1 MAKDFWSTPRAGDG
15 GAGGAE
21 IVEALPPIED
31 VSLGDQFIVEG
42 EKTTYVVEEYMEEG
56 ELGTL
61 DDRVLADSDWDA
73 GWSTTVPTLTY
84 LGTLTA
90 DPAVAPVTGVVF
102 IYWLSTGEEG
112 NKLRAW
118 FGGVAAAGNL
128 SFQTGSFADS
138 GLNLIWIGD
147 PEEASPLTEQYGDL
161 NVDTTEELI
170 AFLDANP
177 DVSAV
182 ANSLANIVIYE
193 KGDLGPYVVLLHTPG
208 TVGGTALR
216 YAILAGAKVVDEL
229 PDIEDVTEN
238 AQFIR
243 KEDDTYHYVKGVPL
257 AGEASGIVQRD
268 FATADLGASY
278 FSETPVW
285 GGVVG
290 FNPPAAPPAGS
301 IQFFYRTDDKTI
313 RTHSSAGVIA
323 NVLLSRSVFGIAG
336 AGPETVFA
344 IMAFAALINIPDS
357 PPWDFSSTLIKDWDN
372 NDNDTTDEVVA
383 LLRAG
388 EENALRLI
396 EAIGAADELVFYY
409 NADEDKLKVIT
420 SYLPGTEDGVEL
432 EFAGVGGAGGGG
444 DTTVTE
450 GFPDFFHAP
459 LAEVTGVALDA
470 ATAVNVLSI
479 TEADVYVNRGGFT
492 IEDGTNSLNSVK
504 VSKAGHYHILA
515 SIYADS
521 TTNPTRSVVFGEI
534 TIIRAGAVVDTLS
547 TAISQYYRNLPDG
560 VLYLTGVHTIDLQ
573 VGDEIEF
580 RLIEA
585 INSSLV
591 LTVGA
596 EQSNITITRIVGT
609 PTIVGGGGAGPDGF
623 ISPKNSYGAA
633 DVGKFLAENTL
644 IKEVERT
651 YHAGHGKLV
660 GGTTTPGTWIE
671 LGSGTPPSA
680 DEGGGA
686 GAHFR
691 GWHHR
696 TRQVTGEVTGD
707 FVAIIATGDFEIFTD
722 GTDPALGSRGWRGY
736 NPFEAGS
743 YWATIVDS
751 AGADFVVDGRGFTQ
765 VETLEEAFNQAEN
778 IGDAFTVRQ
787 TRQIVVNE
795 TVTHA
800 EAEDTKYKAEV
811 YYPPGTREPVGV
823 FFGVGQTEEWPVTFP
838 NTQTSLAS
846 RRMAFAAD
854 GPHIAWKGGNSFY
867 DDIFVAAAD
876 VSSNIDQGLP
886 AAATDNVVFTL
897 PAGRYKI
904 EVWWASSNTTAD
916 AELQLG
922 LFEITTGKDD
932 SVIGFATS
940 NGAYT
945 GSMLIEAIPAGL
957 YITRTILLDGDEQ
970 IYVAAAGIA
979 SDTTNTRHYMQISR
993 IE

>member
-1 MAKDFWSTPRAGDG
+1 MAKDFWSTPRAGAG

-56 ELGTL
+56 EPGTL
-61 DDRVLADSDWDA
+61 DDRALADSDFDEMFN
-73 GWSTTVPTLTY
+73 STISNNWR
-84 LGTLTA
+84 GALTA
-90 DPAVAPVTGVVF
+90 IPAEPAALIVD
-102 IYWLSTGEEG
+102 IYWLAGSAGVDGE
-112 NKLRAW
+112 RYRVY
-118 FGGVAAAGNL
+118 FGGGADSQF
-128 SFQTGSFADS
+128 SFQQGSFSDT
-138 GLNLIWIGD
+138 GKTLIWIGHPD
-147 PEEASPLTEQYGDL
+147 EADGFIEKHGDATT
-161 NVDTTEELI
+161 NTTEKLIEL
-170 AFLDANP
+170 LDANP
-177 DVSAV
+177 DLSAK
-182 ANSLANIVIYE
+182 ANTLSNLVIYA

-208 TVGGTALR
+208 TVGGPALR

-243 KEDDTYHYVKGVPL
+243 KEDDTYHYVKGIVT
-257 AGEASGIVQRD
+257 AGEANGIVQRD
-268 FATADLGASY
+268 FATADLDDDFFGD
-278 FSETPVW
+278 TPIW
-285 GGVVG
+285 AGVVATG
-290 FNPPAAPPAGS
+290 DPATLPPSGS
-301 IQFFYRTDDKTI
+301 RNLFYRVSDKSI
-313 RTHSSAGVIA
+313 RAQTSTGAISNPGLVRSNFAIAGVTPG
-323 NVLLSRSVFGIAG
+323 N
-336 AGPETVFA
+336 VFA
-344 IMAFAALINIPDS
+344 IINLNSINAPDEIL
-357 PPWDFSSTLIKDWDN
+357 WDFANTQIKDWQDN
-372 NDNDTTDEVVA
+372 ENTTTDAVVA
-383 LLRAG
+383 LFA
-388 EENALRLI
+388 APDFFAARLI

-420 SYLPGTEDGVEL
+420 SYVEGTEDTKEL
-432 EFAGVGGAGGGG
+432 EYAGVGGAGGGG

-450 GFPDFFHAP
+450 GSPDFFHAP

-470 ATAVNVLSI
+470 TTAVNVLSI

-534 TIIRAGAVVDTLS
+534 VVIRADAVVETLS

-609 PTIVGGGGAGPDGF
+609 PTIVGGGGAGPEGF

-680 DEGGGA
+680 DEGGGD

-743 YWATIVDS
+743 YWATITDS

-823 FFGVGQTEEWPVTFP
+823 FFGVGQTEEWPSDYP
-838 NTQTSLAS
+838 NTQTGISS

-854 GPHIAWKGGNSFY
+854 GPHDAWKGGHNFF

-876 VSSNIDQGLP
+876 VSSDIDVGSP
-886 AAATDNVVFTL
+886 AGATDNIVFTL

-904 EVWWASSNTTAD
+904 EVWWASSNTNAD

-922 LFEITTGKDD
+922 LFEITSGIDD

-945 GSMLIEAIPAGL
+945 GSMLIEQIPAGL
-957 YITRTILLDGDEQ
+957 YVSRTILLDGDEQ
-970 IYVAAAGIA
+970 LYVAAAGVI

>member
-56 ELGTL
+56 EPGTL
-61 DDRVLADSDWDA
+61 SDRVLADSDWDSDWNA
-73 GWSTTVPTLTY
+73 TNTLDYVGVSSGNPTTGPI
-84 LGTLTA
+84 
-90 DPAVAPVTGVVF
+90 TGQVF
-102 IYWLSTGEEG
+102 IFWDLDAEDG
-112 NKLRAW
+112 NQLRLW
-118 FGGVAAAGNL
+118 FGGGFQPAAV
-128 SFQTGSFADS
+128 SFQQGSFDDG

-147 PEEASPLTEQYGDL
+147 AREADSFIERYGDL
-161 NVDTTEELI
+161 HIDTEAELI
-170 AFLDANP
+170 TFLDANP
-177 DVSAV
+177 DISAKV
-182 ANSLANIVIYE
+182 NSLANLVIYE
-193 KGDLGPYVVLLHTPG
+193 KGDLGPHVALIHTPG
-208 TVGGTALR
+208 TIGGPALR

-229 PDIEDVTEN
+229 PEIEDVTEN

-243 KEDDTYHYVKGVPL
+243 REDDTYHYVKGVVT

-268 FATADLGASY
+268 FALTDLDDDFFGDVVA
-278 FSETPVW
+278 W
-285 GGVVG
+285 AGVVATG
-290 FNPPAAPPAGS
+290 DPATLPASGTRNL
-301 IQFFYRTDDKTI
+301 FYRVSDKSF
-313 RTHSSAGVIA
+313 RAQDSSGVITTPSLVRSIFAIAGVTPG
-323 NVLLSRSVFGIAG
+323 N
-336 AGPETVFA
+336 VFA
-344 IMAFAALINIPDS
+344 IINLNSVNAPDEIL
-357 PPWDFSSTLIKDWDN
+357 WDFATTSIKDWQDN
-372 NDNDTTDEVVA
+372 NNVTTDAVRDLFA
-383 LLRAG
+383 APDFF
-388 EENALRLI
+388 AARLI

-409 NADEDKLKVIT
+409 NEDEDKLKVIT
-420 SYLPGTEDGVEL
+420 SYVVGTPDTKEL
-432 EFAGVGGAGGGG
+432 EYAGVGGAGGGG

-450 GFPDFFHAP
+450 GSPDFFHAP

-470 ATAVNVLSI
+470 TTPINILSI

-504 VSKAGHYHILA
+504 VSKAGNYHIA
-515 SIYADS
+515 VAIYADS

-534 TIIRAGAVVDTLS
+534 TIIRADVVVATLS
-547 TAISQYYRNLPDG
+547 TALSQYYRNLPDG
-560 VLYLTGVHTIDLQ
+560 VLYLAGGHNVDLQ
-573 VGDEIEF
+573 IGDEIEF
-580 RLIEA
+580 RIIEA
-585 INSSLV
+585 TNSTLV

-596 EQSNITITRIVGT
+596 ELSNITITRIVGT
-609 PTIVGGGGAGPDGF
+609 PTIVGGGGAGPEGF

-743 YWATIVDS
+743 YWATITDS

-823 FFGVGQTEEWPVTFP
+823 FFGIGQTEEWPSDYP
-838 NTQTSLAS
+838 NDQDGAAS

-876 VSSNIDQGLP
+876 VSSDIDIGSP
-886 AAATDNVVFTL
+886 AGATDNIVFTL

-916 AELQLG
+916 ANLQLG
-922 LFEITTGKDD
+922 LFEITSGVDD

-945 GSMLIEAIPAGL
+945 GSMLIEQIPAGL
-957 YITRTILLDGDEQ
+957 YVSRTILLEGDEQ
-970 IYVAAAGIA
+970 IYVAAAGVINT
-979 SDTTNTRHYMQISR
+979 TTNTRHYMQISR